1 MDISLRTCH
10 YHHSIPPWLSEL
22 SDTRWP
28 TLSSVEQKERMRSLR
43 ERKKWGRKIRVDEKA
58 RRKEEGWEE
67 SEKGREKRR
76 RNQKEKIR
84 EGRGWGCEAE
94 WVKRKGGE
102 GQWDSKKK
110 RMRRRFEMEMKMRVR
125 KRRRMRIRK
134 RVRQRKRV
142 RKRRRMRKRRRKSRR
157 VRKRVKLMRNVETIT
172 EENIVVDSPFYL
184 SPIEKIL
191 VNNTHICRGITME
204 WMEWTIFWLFTSL
217 SAFAF
222 YPGTLCSYLSVYLFV
237 YLSLSLSLSYKHT
250 HTHTTFPLN
259 LCRSPRRTYT
269 SLSGI
274 SVSGPG
280 FFS

>member
-1 MDISLRTCH
+1 MG
-10 YHHSIPPWLSEL
+10 
-22 SDTRWP
+22 
-28 TLSSVEQKERMRSLR
+28 KE
-43 ERKKWGRKIRVDEKA
+43 D
-58 RRKEEGWEE
+58 
-67 SEKGREKRR
+67 KGRWEGKKKRR
-76 RNQKEKIR
+76 RMRGEWERKGEEEEKSKR

-110 RMRRRFEMEMKMRVR
+110 RMRRRFEMEMKM
-125 KRRRMRIRK
+125 
-134 RVRQRKRV
+134 RV